1 MLLNLH
7 AQLEQ
12 VKSEDKAGVEWIIE
26 RLQTFRAQKQIE
38 LESFLQGLD
47 EDALRKEIE
56 LCIQEGVVSH
66 GKSQANYGT

>member
-12 VKSEDKAGVEWIIE
+12 VKSEDKAGMEWIVE
-26 RLQTFRAQKQIE
+26 RLHTFREQKQLE
-38 LESFLQGLD
+38 LESFLERLD

-56 LCIQEGVVSH
+56 LCIVEGAMSH
-66 GKSQANYGT
+66 GKS